1 MKSEPTSG
9 SMSSPARRAKRS
21 SMAPRTR
28 RRSFLRTAV
37 ILSLALHAA
46 ALAGF
51 QKAFPHLISTVHT
64 QTYHLELIRPQVDD
78 LDENA
83 SEQHEE
89 ARLNE
94 EPPPPADDPL
104 EDTISLN
111 TKDQRYVDYAGTI
124 RNRLMENW
132 TYPSEAR
139 ELLIEGRLLLVFSL
153 SRDGI
158 MQSIQILDSSGREIL
173 DQEAC
178 RAVRS
183 ASPFPPFPEH
193 IRVQRLNI
201 RAVFDY
207 RLTSR

>member
-1 MKSEPTSG
+1 M
-9 SMSSPARRAKRS
+9 
-21 SMAPRTR
+21 RTR
-28 RRSFLRTAV
+28 RRSILRTAV
-37 ILSLALHAA
+37 VLSLAVHVA

-51 QKAFPHLISTVHT
+51 QKAFPHLVATVQN

-78 LDENA
+78 LDDNA

-89 ARLNE
+89 ARLHE
-94 EPPPPADDPL
+94 ETPPPADEPL

-111 TKDQRYVDYAGTI
+111 TKDRKYVDYAGAVKS
-124 RNRLMENW
+124 RLMEHW
-132 TYPSEAR
+132 SYPSEAR

-153 SRDGI
+153 LKDGT
-158 MQSIQILDSSGREIL
+158 MQAIQILDSSGREIL

-193 IRVQRLNI
+193 IGVQRLNI